1 MAAIRTRTDHDSM
14 GVLQVPADALY
25 SASTQRAVQ
34 NFPISGHAVS
44 WEIIHAFALLKCAA
58 AEANRELG
66 KLSAKQTRLVVK
78 VCGEITAALE
88 DPTTR
93 SDMMQHFPVDIF
105 QTGSGTSTNVNVN
118 EVIANMISVSVG
130 NALGSFDPVHPNDHV
145 NMGQSSN
152 DTFPTAVQIAAA
164 SHMKRA
170 MVPNLK
176 KLASTLRRKAKQ
188 FDAIV
193 KIGRTHLQ
201 DATPIRLGQEFSG
214 FAAQMD
220 FAVERGHKAI
230 EAIASNLP
238 IGGTAVGTGIN
249 THPRFGSLV
258 ARRLSKDTGVRFREA
273 GNHFEAQA
281 SRDCVVEA
289 HGDLRTIAV
298 SLSKIASDI
307 RYMGSGPRCGIHEI
321 ELPAIQPG
329 SSIMPGKVNP
339 VLVESVMQ
347 VAMKVSGNDVAV
359 GIAGM
364 GGTGSLMD
372 LNVAQPMMGDCLLES
387 IKIIGN
393 VSRLF
398 AEDCVKGLQA
408 NRKAIKQKVEQSLML
423 GTALAPVIGY
433 EEASRIAKACY
444 KSGQTIREY
453 CLEHDTLPAA
463 QLDELLDIT
472 SMTYPH

>member
-1 MAAIRTRTDHDSM
+1 M
-14 GVLQVPADALY
+14 GVLQVPIDALY

-34 NFPISGHAVS
+34 NFPISGRAVS
-44 WEIIHAFALLKCAA
+44 WEIIHAFALLKRAA

-66 KLSAKQTRLVVK
+66 KLDAKRTRLIVK
-78 VCGEITAALE
+78 ACGKIAAGLE
-88 DPTTR
+88 DPDTR
-93 SDMMQHFPVDIF
+93 SDMMEHFPVDIF
-105 QTGSGTSTNVNVN
+105 QTGSGTSSNVNVN
-118 EVIANMISVSVG
+118 EVIANMISVSLG
-130 NALGSFDPVHPNDHV
+130 NTLGSFDPVHPNDHV

-152 DTFPTAVQIAAA
+152 DTFPTAVQVAAA
-164 SHMKRA
+164 AHLSKA
-170 MVPNLK
+170 MVPDLK
-176 KLASTLRRKAKQ
+176 KLASALHRKAKQ
-188 FDAIV
+188 FDSIV

-214 FAAQMD
+214 FAAQVD
-220 FAVERGHKAI
+220 FAVDRGRKAI
-230 EAIASNLP
+230 EALATNLP

-249 THPRFGSLV
+249 THPRFASLV

-289 HGDLRTIAV
+289 HGDLRVITI

-347 VAMKVSGNDVAV
+347 VAMKVSGNDVAI
-359 GIAGM
+359 GMAGM

-372 LNVAQPMMGDCLLES
+372 LNVAQPMMSDCLLES

-393 VSRLF
+393 VARVF
-398 AEDCVKGLQA
+398 AEDCVKGIKA
-408 NRKAIKQKVEQSLML
+408 NRKTIKRTVEQSLML

-433 EEASRIAKACY
+433 DEASRIAKACY

-453 CLEHDTLPAA
+453 CLEHDILPAA
-463 QLDELLDIT
+463 KLDDLLDVT
-472 SMTYPH
+472 SMTEPH